1 MSNYRSILYN
11 KIFLFSECLPF
22 WLLSDMVMQSVSW
35 IMPLVLFL
43 TQFEDLVLPRIHW
56 RCFLQIMEL
65 QRMQKQLVILQCFFF
80 QFSCPCLL
88 SCNPVCAVFVSNE
101 IYATV
106 YAVDNENAVL
116 YFYLNVAIELQS
128 AVIIIACCLLL
139 SLSVSVTLV
148 YCDKT
153 AGSCSFTWK

>member
-1 MSNYRSILYN
+1 M
-11 KIFLFSECLPF
+11 
-22 WLLSDMVMQSVSW
+22 
-35 IMPLVLFL
+35 
-43 TQFEDLVLPRIHW
+43 
-56 RCFLQIMEL
+56 
-65 QRMQKQLVILQCFFF
+65 
-80 QFSCPCLL
+80 
-88 SCNPVCAVFVSNE
+88 CAVFVSNE

-153 AGSCSFTWK
+153 AGSCSFT